1 MPHLPEDRLAL
12 VRKLYESSELTIA
25 EIAILAEVSES
36 AIYQRARREQW
47 ATTRRPGVTPRRH
60 KLRPPLPPTPALLAL
75 EGDGEP
81 AKTQGEPPQAEPPRA
96 DPLQAEPAQPVA
108 PAPSGVEDIDRAAT
122 AGRLWR
128 AIDRHLEGLHEDG
141 APSGTIRAAQDLSA
155 LARTL
160 QTLVGLEQGLGNQGH
175 GARQAP
181 ADDEGP
187 EDIDEFRNE
196 IARRLECLLGARPV

>member
-47 ATTRRPGVTPRRH
+47 ATTRRPGVTPRKV
-60 KLRPPLPPTPALLAL
+60 KLRPPLPPTPALAALSGAALAD
-75 EGDGEP
+75 DGE
-81 AKTQGEPPQAEPPRA
+81 ASPPEAGQA
-96 DPLQAEPAQPVA
+96 D
-108 PAPSGVEDIDRAAT
+108 SGATGLATPGFADIDRAAT

-128 AIDRHLEGLHEDG
+128 AIDRHLAGLHEAG

-160 QTLVGLEQGLGNQGH
+160 QTLVDLERGLAPESGEKQ
-175 GARQAP
+175 QAP
-181 ADDEGP
+181 ANDKGP
-187 EDIDEFRNE
+187 EDIDEFRDE
-196 IARRLECLLGARPV
+196 IARRLEGLLGARPV